1 MISRGYFSHT
11 NPDGQSPF
19 DRMKAGGIT
28 YSYAAENIAQ
38 GYQTVFDV
46 HSGWMNSL
54 GHRTNILAP
63 EYTLLGVGIVGGSGY
78 SLTYTENFYT
88 PR

>member
-1 MISRGYFSHT
+1 MQTHFGYT
-11 NPDGQSPF
+11 AINWGSPF
-19 DRMKAGGIT
+19 
-28 YSYAAENIAQ
+28 
-38 GYQTVFDV
+38 V